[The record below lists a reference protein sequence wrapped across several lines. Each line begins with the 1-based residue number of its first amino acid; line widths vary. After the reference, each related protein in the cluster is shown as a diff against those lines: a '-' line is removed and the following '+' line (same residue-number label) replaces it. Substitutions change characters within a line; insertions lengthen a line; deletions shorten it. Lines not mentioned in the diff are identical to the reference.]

1 MKEGNPGAR
10 KGGAGCRV
18 AMMVR
23 GGGGAGFRP
32 GELNGQAK
40 GEPGQQEEQE
50 EEGEEQQPEETS
62 SLDWED
68 RHCFPKEGFFLKRRE
83 KEEEREGSSSG
94 EDPKTRK
101 TKTKKEMTRLD

>member
-68 RHCFPKEGFFLKRRE
+68 RHCFPKEGFFFKEGRRRRRGREAAAVKIQRRE
-83 KEEEREGSSSG
+83 KQKQKNKEG
-94 EDPKTRK
+94 D
-101 TKTKKEMTRLD
+101 D